1 MVAAYWFIGTIVLV
15 TACCIWHAV
24 VVELEV
30 SKMRKK
36 RDRA

>member
-1 MVAAYWFIGTIVLV
+1 MVEPYWIIGTVVLV

-24 VVELEV
+24 VVGLEV

-36 RDRA
+36 RGRA

>member
-1 MVAAYWFIGTIVLV
+1 MVETYAISGTVVLV

-30 SKMRKK
+30 YKMRKK
-36 RDRA
+36 